1 MALCGKRNELNWNE
15 GREDVDFYD
24 VKGIVEGL
32 LNNLQMQDWKF
43 ITGTAPYLH
52 PGKSCM
58 IEYNGVTI
66 GCFGEAHPAVQNA
79 YGLPQA
85 AYLFELEIEPLVAAV
100 THVPQYTHL
109 PKFPGTSRDI
119 AVVVPT
125 EIAMS
130 ELVEVIKANA
140 GELLQT
146 AKVFDVY
153 TGKQVAEGCKSMA
166 FNLTF
171 QASDRTLTDDEIDL
185 VIKKVV
191 SVVGETFKAKLRE

>member
-1 MALCGKRNELNWNE
+1 M
-15 GREDVDFYD
+15 
-24 VKGIVEGL
+24 
-32 LNNLQMQDWKF
+32 
-43 ITGTAPYLH
+43 
-52 PGKSCM
+52 
-58 IEYNGVTI
+58 
-66 GCFGEAHPAVQNA
+66 
-79 YGLPQA
+79 
-85 AYLFELEIEPLVAAV
+85 
-100 THVPQYTHL
+100 
-109 PKFPGTSRDI
+109 
-119 AVVVPT
+119 
-125 EIAMS
+125 
-130 ELVEVIKANA
+130 IKANA